1 MNTQFTLPPR
11 EFEPSIFRAYDI
23 RGIVDKTLNDDTV
36 YAIGRAFAA
45 QCLADQISQV
55 TLAADGRLSSP
66 TYKRILAQGLVDGGM
81 QVTDI
86 GFAATPIL
94 YFAVVNSDSQTGIM
108 ITGSHN
114 PVDYNGFK
122 LMIAGD
128 TLANDE
134 IQALKQRI
142 ETNEL
147 PAVAGGALTQADPRP
162 SYHNY
167 IRNDIQLARPMKVV
181 IDCGNGIPGEDAPA
195 LFTSLGCEVTA
206 MYCEVDGSFPNHHPD
221 PSKPKNLIDAT
232 AKVKALG
239 ADLGL
244 AFDGDG
250 DRVGLITPKGQLVD
264 TDRLMLLLSD
274 DLLSRH
280 PGAEVIY
287 DVKCSRILPQ
297 RIESQGGIATM
308 WKTGH
313 SLMKRKMRSSAA
325 LIGGEMSGHIYF
337 KERWFG
343 FDDGLYAAARLLEI
357 LSQHKQ
363 SADELFDSYPRDL
376 ATPELNIAV
385 SEQEKFA
392 IVDALSKH
400 DFGSGQ
406 VSRVD
411 GIRVDY
417 DNSWGLIRAS
427 NTTPVLV
434 LRFEGKTAQD
444 LHQVKQIFA
453 QALYAIDPQL
463 HIPEE

>member
-1 MNTQFTLPPR
+1 MGTQFTLPPR

-66 TYKRILAQGLVDGGM
+66 VYKRILAQGLVDGGM

-142 ETNEL
+142 ETNKL
-147 PAVAGGALTQADPRP
+147 PAVAGGSVTQADPRP

-195 LFTSLGCEVTA
+195 LFTALGCEVTA

-232 AKVKALG
+232 SKVKALG

-417 DNSWGLIRAS
+417 DNSWGLVRAS